1 MPIRIFIPEGKTCD
15 SHESY
20 IHTHKMATSDES
32 VEWSVRSGKITYGAG
47 GPRDVL
53 IIVSEGDVSPH
64 PDVVRRR
71 AAIELTEEVRGK
83 LENQGIPRHL
93 QQDDLALVKARY
105 GLDKRCTLHS
115 VEMSQPGGERL
126 TRDRVLKQIAVLM
139 NNYDVRRGGGKST
152 IVDVVI
158 RAQKA

>member
-1 MPIRIFIPEGKTCD
+1 
-15 SHESY
+15 
-20 IHTHKMATSDES
+20 MATS
-32 VEWSVRSGKITYGAG
+32 VEWSDISGKISYGAT

-83 LENQGIPRHL
+83 LENQGIPRHQ
-93 QQDDLALVKARY
+93 QQDDLAIVKARY
-105 GLDKRCTLHS
+105 GLDTSRSTLHS

-126 TRDRVLKQIAVLM
+126 TRERVLKQIAVLM
-139 NNYDVRRGGGKST
+139 NNYDNRRGGGMFITAYTVLK
-152 IVDVVI
+152 
-158 RAQKA
+158 